1 MFENLDINLLLTT
14 EFWKRHVDS
23 VIFVVLGLM
32 SLIMLWRTL
41 ERYIFYKRINVL
53 DYPNIHLLNIALEKN
68 LTTIYTVQIQCCSHH
83 RPGHGRVPG

>member
-41 ERYIFYKRINVL
+41 KRYTDR
-53 DYPNIHLLNIALEKN
+53 H
-68 LTTIYTVQIQCCSHH
+68 S
-83 RPGHGRVPG
+83 GR